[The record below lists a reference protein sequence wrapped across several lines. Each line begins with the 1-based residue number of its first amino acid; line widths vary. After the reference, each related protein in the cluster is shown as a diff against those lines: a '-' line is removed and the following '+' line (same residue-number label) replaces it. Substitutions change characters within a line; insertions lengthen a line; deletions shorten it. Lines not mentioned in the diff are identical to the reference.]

1 MNRRTI
7 KRLGRIGAVLAL
19 VGQWFVG
26 LPPAHA
32 GLAALDAFH
41 VGRYHLANGERD
53 KALEAFNDAVR
64 MNPQFV
70 QAYIARGKLLAEMG
84 NFDSALADL
93 SFALRL
99 QPTHAEGFAYRGFAL
114 LSLGKPQ
121 EAVPEFDMAL
131 RIDPSYARVYFLRG
145 QALAVL
151 GDTAGSEAGIAMARR
166 LDPTIET
173 TQVVTAGADGSMQ
186 EGVTLASGSNMPV
199 RGSTTSAPPAAATAA
214 QTPQGWGDRTV
225 RFEDH
230 PLLGQLNVPHNA
242 RPRQPPHAPAQVA
255 PRNHLQARH
264 PAPRRQPSTSP
275 IRHLPDLTSEP
286 DLSAAAND
294 PNGAAGKNGAT
305 ADAPQP
311 EANSPTAA
319 ASTPA
324 ADAAPGPGSV
334 VEPPMA
340 VTLSPKTIV
349 DLAPSAEI
357 SASGVMPSATP
368 SSSAPG
374 VAGAPVES
382 AKPAEKK
389 PSVEPKP
396 AGPSQ
401 PEVKTL
407 VAAPPIVVEDHA
419 PKMPAA
425 GEILDGRIGD
435 LIGSPPKPHPQQSL
449 NNVQAALEQARAR
462 LTPPGPSAA
471 HVSDDGSTS
480 PTQTPPSVAPGVDPA
495 VAAEAE
501 AAYRRGLECE
511 ERDDLDGA
519 LAAYSEAVRLH
530 ARHTSAL
537 CRRGHL
543 YCETFRTAEALAD
556 FDAAVR
562 AAPGLSTGYFGRAHV
577 FYLTDRCDDAVDD
590 YTIALRLDDQ
600 HAQAWIERGHCHARL
615 GRTEQAADDRR
626 AALDLDPSLAKTGP
640 KYAMETKSGS
650 RPTMT
655 AVVVSD
661 ADDLE
666 SPPMVA
672 GIPVGPSPAAPTSQ
686 RPPVAAAPKPAGS
699 GSAFGNLFAPQ
710 TDAGG
715 EAAPTGVAPA
725 ESNGSVARLAPPV
738 VATTPAASPAETSV
752 VADEPKRLTVDD
764 RAAALVA
771 LDAGLSQ
778 SPGDAGLYFRRASL
792 LVEQRAYEDALDD
805 LNAAVRLN
813 PDFADALALR
823 GLAHVQVER
832 YPAAQADFT
841 ELSRLLPNDPAVYSE
856 RGYVRLCLGLKD
868 EAIADFTKALELD
881 GTRGDVYCQRALAFA
896 LSGDPKRAMAD
907 FDEALRRLPGDAET
921 YLCRGKAYAEFGQ
934 TADAMAD
941 FDCAIRLDP
950 NKAEAYFER
959 SRLLAERGA
968 HERATADRRRA
979 LQLDPTLR

>member
-19 VGQWFVG
+19 MGQWFVG

-131 RIDPSYARVYFLRG
+131 RIDPSYARVYLLRG

-199 RGSTTSAPPAAATAA
+199 RGSTTSVPPAPTTAA
-214 QTPQGWGDRTV
+214 PAPQGWGDRTV

-230 PLLGQLNVPHNA
+230 PLLGQLHVPHNA
-242 RPRQPPHAPAQVA
+242 RPRQPPHAQAQVA
-255 PRNHLQARH
+255 PRNHAQARH
-264 PAPRRQPSTSP
+264 LAPRRQPSTSP

-286 DLSAAAND
+286 EPSAATND
-294 PNGAAGKNGAT
+294 PGAAAGKSGAT
-305 ADAPQP
+305 ADAAQP
-311 EANSPTAA
+311 DANAPAA
-319 ASTPA
+319 TASTPA
-324 ADAAPGPGSV
+324 ADLATGAGSV

-349 DLAPSAEI
+349 DLAPSADI
-357 SASGVMPSATP
+357 SPSGVMPSATP
-368 SSSAPG
+368 SSSPPG
-374 VAGAPVES
+374 VAGAAVES
-382 AKPAEKK
+382 GKLAETK
-389 PSVEPKP
+389 PSVEPE
-396 AGPSQ
+396 PSK
-401 PEVKTL
+401 PEVKTI

-449 NNVQAALEQARAR
+449 NNVQSALEQARAR

-480 PTQTPPSVAPGVDPA
+480 PTQAPPSVAPGVDPA

-511 ERDDLDGA
+511 ERDELDGA
-519 LAAYSEAVRLH
+519 LAAYSEAVRLNAHH
-530 ARHTSAL
+530 ASAL

-543 YCETFRTAEALAD
+543 LCETFRTAEALAD
-556 FDAAVR
+556 FDSAVR

-577 FYLTDRCDDAVDD
+577 LYVTDRCEDAVDD

-615 GRTEQAADDRR
+615 GRMEQAAADRR

-661 ADDLE
+661 GDDSE
-666 SPPMVA
+666 TTPTVA
-672 GIPVGPSPAAPTSQ
+672 AIPVGPSPAAPTSQ
-686 RPPVAAAPKPAGS
+686 RPTVAAAPKPAGS
-699 GSAFGNLFAPQ
+699 GSAFGNLFAPK
-710 TDAGG
+710 TDARG
-715 EAAPTGVAPA
+715 ESSPVVVAPA
-725 ESNGSVARLAPPV
+725 ESSGPLARLAPPV
-738 VATTPAASPAETSV
+738 VATPPVASPTETPV
-752 VADEPKRLTVDD
+752 VTDEPKRLTVDD
-764 RAAALVA
+764 RAAAIATLG
-771 LDAGLSQ
+771 AGLAQ
-778 SPGDAGLYFRRASL
+778 SPGDADLYFRRASL
-792 LVEQRAYEDALDD
+792 LVEQLAFEEALDD

-823 GLAHVQVER
+823 GMAHVQVER

-868 EAIADFTKALELD
+868 EAIADFTRALELD

-896 LSGDPKRAMAD
+896 LSGNPKRAMAD
-907 FDEALRRLPGDAET
+907 FDEALRRRPGDAET

-934 TADAMAD
+934 AADAMAD